1 MKSIVSIIILLTA
14 TILYGQ
20 QYRYW
25 EQNSQFYARNFST
38 TLDGG
43 FIVSGYATTQ
53 FGQNNYVISFVCYSD
68 STGQNHWE
76 KVYTT
81 FDNSFSFETILQ
93 LSDSG
98 FIAGGKMLN
107 PITNQF
113 GGAILKLDNQGN
125 EIWKKSIS
133 DGSSAEILISDLLI
147 DSDTSL
153 LLVAKKIGNID

>member
-1 MKSIVSIIILLTA
+1 MKSIFSIISLLTA

-68 STGQNHWE
+68 SSGQHHWE
-76 KVYTT
+76 NLYTNFT
-81 FDNSFSFETILQ
+81 DTFSFETVAQ
-93 LSDSG
+93 LPDSS
-98 FIAGGKMLN
+98 FIVGG
-107 PITNQF
+107 
-113 GGAILKLDNQGN
+113 
-125 EIWKKSIS
+125 
-133 DGSSAEILISDLLI
+133 
-147 DSDTSL
+147 
-153 LLVAKKIGNID
+153 